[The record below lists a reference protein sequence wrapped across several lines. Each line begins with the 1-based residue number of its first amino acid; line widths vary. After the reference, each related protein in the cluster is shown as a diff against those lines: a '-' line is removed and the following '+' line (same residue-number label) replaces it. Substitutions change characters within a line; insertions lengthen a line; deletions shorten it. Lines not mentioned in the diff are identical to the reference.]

1 MGKNVR
7 KLATVILAL
16 IFLVS
21 TAVVICQAADRSEAA
36 DVYSEAEKIALS
48 GGKREETP
56 LANLGELRIPEETRP
71 QSWIPEPAAEEDANM
86 AYLEKIDLDALRE
99 ENEEV
104 VGWIHIPGTRINY
117 PIMQGQDNQ
126 YYLKHTWNN
135 YPNGAGSIFLE
146 HQNSAD
152 LTDFNT
158 VIYGHNMADGSMFAA
173 LHSYAYSWFAE
184 KNPYVYVKTDAGV
197 WRYEVFASYN
207 ASTEGT
213 TYGLSFNEE
222 QTRQDFLD
230 AALAQSQIR
239 TKVIP
244 EITDRILTLST
255 CTGGGYDS
263 RRVVLARLKM
273 ILEE

>member
-1 MGKNVR
+1 MGKNMR
-7 KLATVILAL
+7 KLVTTMLAV

-21 TAVVICQAADRSEAA
+21 TTVVIYQALDRSEAA
-36 DVYSEAEKIALS
+36 DAYAEAEKIALS
-48 GGKREETP
+48 GGTREDTP
-56 LANLGELRIPEETRP
+56 LTNLGELRIPEETQP
-71 QSWIPEPAAEEDANM
+71 LIWIPEPVTDEDANM
-86 AYLEKIDLDALRE
+86 DTIAKIDLAALRE
-99 ENEEV
+99 ENEDV
-104 VGWIHIPGTRINY
+104 VGWIYIPGTRINY
-117 PIMQGQDNQ
+117 PVMQGQDNQ

-135 YPNGAGSIFLE
+135 YPNGAGSIFME

-173 LHSYAYSWFAE
+173 LHSYAHSWFAE

-239 TKVIP
+239 TRVVP

-255 CTGGGYDS
+255 CTGMGYDN

-273 ILEE
+273 IPLE